1 MFGLAITM
9 IIRSARPKEWSGL
22 DVTLRT
28 GRAIWGQRRLPDFFL
43 FIWDALGLD
52 GWGVFFLF
60 AIGDFLCTLGI
71 FHYWSFWVYLNSGI
85 SLFSLSTAVLVSW
98 GLSSSLV
105 PPFINL
111 EILSINQNLSFMW
124 PLPLIAKI
132 SERIVLG
139 LVTVKISE
147 RSGSRRQAR
156 EIMGNLLTH

>member
-1 MFGLAITM
+1 MVWTGCNITNWAGNLGATAIT
-9 IIRSARPKEWSGL
+9 G
-22 DVTLRT
+22 
-28 GRAIWGQRRLPDFFL
+28 FFFCL
-43 FIWDALGLD
+43 FGMHWDWTVGAF
-52 GWGVFFLF
+52 FFLF